1 MKVLF
6 RCTAALLCVAISPLP
21 MLAADTQHA
30 GQINALMPAAT
41 RNDKPTK
48 VKDDLSW
55 NDMLKTTAAG
65 RLRAALT
72 DGSML
77 SLGSN
82 SSLRV
87 VQHDAASQQTSLEMD
102 AGKLRSKVVKI
113 TQPNGKFEVHT
124 PNAVIGV
131 VGTDFFVQYDNGR
144 TTVVCYTG
152 LVKVTPQ
159 GGAHAQKG
167 SQGTSSGSESIMVA
181 AGQMVVVGLDVPP
194 AGWASQPTPLDV
206 QRGSMEDTNI
216 TDVVPGA
223 VAAGSH
229 ILRNL
234 LIGGAFV
241 GAGLGVAFGT
251 VKGSAPARQTK
262 PPVCPPQ
269 SPACG

>member
-1 MKVLF
+1 MKALF
-6 RCTAALLCVAISPLP
+6 RCTAALLCLAISPLP
-21 MLAADTQHA
+21 SLAADTQHA

-41 RNDKPTK
+41 RNDKATK
-48 VKDDLSW
+48 VRDDLSW
-55 NDMLKTTAAG
+55 NDLLKTTASG
-65 RLRAALT
+65 RVRAALT

-144 TTVVCYTG
+144 TTVVCYSG

-159 GGAHAQKG
+159 GGARVQKE
-167 SQGTSSGSESIMVA
+167 SKGTSPDTDSITVA
-181 AGQMVVVGLDVPP
+181 AGQMVVIGLDVPP

-206 QRGSMEDTNI
+206 QHSSLEDTNV
-216 TDVVPGA
+216 TEAVPGA

-229 ILRNL
+229 VLRNL
-234 LIGGAFV
+234 LIGIGFA
-241 GAGLGVAFGT
+241 GAGAGIAFGT
-251 VKGSAPARQTK
+251 VNGSAPRQQK

-269 SPACG
+269 SPTCG